1 MRKHPLVLLALALLL
16 GAATP
21 ARAADP
27 VAVLVRLDGAVR
39 VHRTAA
45 AAPVAGSVGM
55 QLAPGDQ
62 VLVPAGARAVVLY
75 RTGRTETLTRS
86 TRLQAPRGQQRT
98 NVFRQTVRTLS
109 EVAST
114 DARSQPNR
122 QGMIRPIAGASVPIS
137 PRNGVVVRTA
147 RPQFVWFS
155 VPGAEGYV
163 VQLRKAEGTPARYE
177 VPASDTAWTLPADAP
192 ALEEGA
198 TYEWTVTTP
207 EGRAAEVQ
215 KFRVATAEERVALER
230 EMAAIRAAGLNPSG
244 DGLILTAVAYRNAGM
259 HYDAMR
265 SLDAL
270 AASGL
275 PLGRDFHL
283 LRASVYDRLG
293 MLPAAE
299 KEYAA
304 ADGAES

>member
-1 MRKHPLVLLALALLL
+1 MRKHPLVLFALALLL
-16 GAATP
+16 GAASP

-27 VAVLVRLDGAVR
+27 VAVMVRMDGAVR
-39 VHRTAA
+39 VQRAA
-45 AAPVAGSVGM
+45 AAAAVAGAVGM

-62 VLVPAGARAVVLY
+62 VLVPAGGRAVLLY
-75 RTGRTETLTRS
+75 RTGRTETLVRS
-86 TRLQAPRGQQRT
+86 TRLQPPRGAQRT
-98 NVFRQTVRTLS
+98 NVFRQTVRTLG
-109 EVAST
+109 EVAAT

-137 PRNGVVVRTA
+137 PRNGVVVRDA
-147 RPQFVWFS
+147 RPRFVWFA

-163 VQLRKAEGTPARYE
+163 VQLRKADGQPTRYS
-177 VPASDTAWTLPADAP
+177 VAATDTAWSLPAEAP

-198 TYEWTVTTP
+198 AYEWTVTTP

-215 KFRVATAEERVALER
+215 KFRVATPAERVALDR
-230 EMAAIRAAGLNPSG
+230 ELEAIRAAGLNPAG

-259 HYDAMR
+259 HYDALR

-270 AASGL
+270 AASGV

-283 LRASVYDRLG
+283 LRAAVYDRLG
-293 MLPAAE
+293 MLPSAE
-299 KEYAA
+299 KSYAA
-304 ADGAES
+304 ADGSES